1 MKVKVVK
8 MYPDVKLPWK
18 DPKNLNNFCY
28 DVYAY
33 SDGEPVYN
41 EETGEMLPNVVRYHT
56 GLKMQLV
63 RDSEL
68 INVFGTIDDI
78 AMSTSSYD
86 FKTSKFILDIDGR
99 SRSSIYK
106 TGLIL
111 CNCTA
116 TLDEPYTGE
125 IMFNFYNII
134 PSLPNYKKGDR
145 IGQIKL
151 GMTLPFEFEIVD
163 SLEKTDRDEK
173 GFGSS
178 DNIKKN

>member
-18 DPKNLNNFCY
+18 DPKNPNNYCY

-33 SDGEPVYN
+33 SDGEPVYD
-41 EETGEMLPNVVRYHT
+41 EKTGEVLPNVVRYHT
-56 GLKMQLV
+56 GLKLQLV
-63 RDSEL
+63 RDTE
-68 INVFGTIDDI
+68 IFNVFGETDI
-78 AMSTSSYD
+78 TKSVFAYD
-86 FKTSKFILDIDGR
+86 FKTSKLILDIDGR

-125 IMFNFYNII
+125 IIFNFYDVV